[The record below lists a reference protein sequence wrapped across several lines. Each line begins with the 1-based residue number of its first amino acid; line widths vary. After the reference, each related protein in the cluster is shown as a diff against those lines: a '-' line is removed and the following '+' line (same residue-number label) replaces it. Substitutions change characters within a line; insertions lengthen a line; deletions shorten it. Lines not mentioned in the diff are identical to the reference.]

1 MDQLSIKICGNCTHP
16 CFNVAWKFYF
26 RVWYM
31 QFRPQNTV
39 SEKRCF
45 EREGSGNLERKCDCA
60 PVEDSDAQRL
70 PAPLWALVIAGHQA
84 VLAWTVWKGGF
95 SCSRSQLLK
104 RQLHVFNR
112 AIWDERLYILFT
124 SASHWDL
131 LLSLSWR
138 AQDPICKQDLGWPAE
153 VVKSSP
159 SVIFRADVSKL
170 YPQDQLQHASY
181 FYE

>member
-1 MDQLSIKICGNCTHP
+1 MWPESFTSGCGTCSLGHKTRFLRSAALREKVLETWKGSVTVLPWKTAMIK
-16 CFNVAWKFYF
+16 
-26 RVWYM
+26 
-31 QFRPQNTV
+31 
-39 SEKRCF
+39 
-45 EREGSGNLERKCDCA
+45 
-60 PVEDSDAQRL
+60 RL

-112 AIWDERLYILFT
+112 AIWDEGLYILFT

-170 YPQDQLQHASY
+170 YPRDQMQHASY